1 MPLPL
6 PLSGPTLRREPQF
19 NPLFSI
25 SRAEI
30 LTSRAVPVLTRAVL
44 NLTPI
49 PGFTCLGRA
58 EEGRARDIA

>member
-19 NPLFSI
+19 NPLFST

-30 LTSRAVPVLTRAVL
+30 LTSHAVPVLTRAVL
-44 NLTPI
+44 NLTPF
-49 PGFTCLGRA
+49 PVSHALEGLRRA
-58 EEGRARDIA
+58 EPRHR